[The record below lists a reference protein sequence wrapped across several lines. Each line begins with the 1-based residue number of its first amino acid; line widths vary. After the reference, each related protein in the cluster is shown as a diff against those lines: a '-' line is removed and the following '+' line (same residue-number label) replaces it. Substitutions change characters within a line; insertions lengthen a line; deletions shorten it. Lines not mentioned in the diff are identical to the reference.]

1 MFASAAAFLSEHQV
15 LVLLV
20 LALLA
25 VLAIIGVVVVLRR
38 GSAGTPAAI
47 PQDEPAAEPAPDAA
61 ERLPAA
67 SWRETQRGF
76 RRGLRIYRQQVAG
89 SRDMTLAPWYVVLG
103 AEGAGKTTLLAGLDG
118 IRDAEAPATPG
129 ASCGW
134 RFFDDAV
141 VLDVTGRAVLR
152 ADGGRPGNGAW
163 RSFLSALR
171 RARPA
176 YPADAIV
183 LVLPATGLV
192 DASGAPLAAAA
203 NAARILSDKL
213 WQAQRVLGLTLP
225 VYVVVT
231 KCDLIPSFHT
241 FTGVLPPRMRDSIFG
256 WTNPQPL
263 DMAYRTEWVDAAFN
277 GLRADLLR
285 TEVELFAEDPHP
297 DVADELFR
305 FPGQFS
311 LLKEPLRAQLDI
323 IFRRTAFQEAL
334 MLRGIYFTGTVASA
348 AEESWSGAA
357 AASPVG
363 FDLALPSYAATA
375 LSSSPVIDEAGQP
388 TPPGSDAQVAF
399 SRDLFATRIFKERN
413 LARLSSRYRFERDR
427 VELAW
432 QIGTACAALVAVVLF
447 IAGVSG
453 AEGLRDGF
461 LPALSR
467 VPALIRAASGTAG
480 QADAVEDLQRSYSR
494 MDEEWRDPPWPPSLI
509 SGLERRVATALSV
522 GYNRIVMGEVRQVLV
537 RRLAA
542 LGADA
547 SSPATADD
555 SELGGLRD
563 FLGQAVLLER
573 YAGVFNAVAGTPDLT
588 GVPEMVKWTT
598 GVDLSPE
605 FMRRAATLGFTQ
617 APSDRIL
624 GGASLDAVLRPIS
637 LADYRPR
644 VSAQLERLMTD
655 FIDRMGAGSDSMGQ
669 LRDVGLSIDAAAR
682 QDAAAATGSAWEAVL
697 RGLRSVGTGF
707 SASDKVVL
715 RNGVDFGPDLQPL
728 LDLIGNSALFG
739 PDTRARLAARLRT
752 AVKNAQPQYQPI
764 DSAIGNLA
772 TVDMARN
779 QVVLSGVAQSLQSAL
794 QGLFAH
800 GFMAAQP
807 QDPGTALGV
816 GATRWDVTRLEAA
829 SALADD
835 FALFRVRDLQ
845 SFPRVLQPSILAAAQ
860 RRLRDNLLVRV
871 RDAQTPIAFGT
882 SDLQGTVRAEISAAS
897 VLNNIARSLAEANM
911 PADAAAVSAALGSS
925 AASLMVQVDNA
936 LEAGQYFSV
945 GRARPGLWDNGRLD
959 VAGLF
964 GVPTL
969 GAVGDLMTD
978 QRQAVTSLIRD
989 DARPLL
995 AIIAAN
1001 PAGRAIQP
1009 ALVVKWTRLSN
1020 DVGRPEDNRPDSAAN
1035 RLVAFVR
1042 AELPDVDLSTC
1053 RASMAKTIAGA
1064 ATDWFSSR
1072 LVSIAQAVAAS
1083 CNEVLGQQAST
1094 GYRAVAAS
1102 FNQLLAG
1109 RYPFSALE
1117 DRTARPASPT
1127 ELGGFFQVFDREAP
1141 GILSAYQARGVLDEA
1156 SLRIADFMAQMARVR
1171 AFTASLIPGP
1181 DNGAPSLKVDAAFR
1195 AHGPAERGSRE
1206 IIDWQFQI
1214 GLDRSTN
1221 FQPATLTWRPGD
1233 PVEMKLRWAKDG
1245 FVRPVEAP
1253 GGVVDAADRS
1263 VTYRMDGPWA
1273 LIALMQRFGVGP
1285 ALTGTQLAFD
1295 AVVRNTAP
1303 NPALKQAGSGPDL
1316 LDGSTPAVQA
1326 RVYVDIGVSA
1336 ASRTGPDGK
1345 PLPEGRL
1352 QMPDFPVVA
1361 PPDSLPTYSYAPGRR
1376 RP

>member
-1 MFASAAAFLSEHQV
+1 MFASAAAFLSDHEV
-15 LVLLV
+15 LVLVV
-20 LALLA
+20 LALLGLLA
-25 VLAIIGVVVVLRR
+25 VIGVVLVLRR
-38 GSAGTPAAI
+38 GSAKAPAAPP
-47 PQDEPAAEPAPDAA
+47 PQAEPPADPGTDAGD
-61 ERLPAA
+61 RVPAA

-76 RRGLRIYRQQVAG
+76 RRGLRMYRQQVAG

-103 AEGAGKTTLLAGLDG
+103 PEGAGKTTLLAGLDG
-118 IRDAEAPATPG
+118 IRDAEEAATQG

-141 VLDVTGRAVLR
+141 VLDVAGPAVLR

-163 RSFLSALR
+163 RAFLAALR

-176 YPADAIV
+176 YPADAVV

-203 NAARILSDKL
+203 NSARILSDKL

-241 FTGVLPPRMRDSIFG
+241 FAGVLPPRMRDSIFG
-256 WTNPQPL
+256 WTNPNPL
-263 DMAYRTEWVDAAFN
+263 DMAYRTDWIDAAFG

-285 TEVELFAEDPHP
+285 TQVELFAEDPHP
-297 DVADELFR
+297 DIADELFR
-305 FPGQFS
+305 FPAQFG

-323 IFRRTAFQEAL
+323 VFRRTAFQEAL
-334 MLRGIYFTGTVASA
+334 MLRGIYFTGMVASVT
-348 AEESWSGAA
+348 EENWSGAEA
-357 AASPVG
+357 AGPVG
-363 FDLALPSYAATA
+363 FDMALPGYAATA
-375 LSSSPVIDEAGQP
+375 LASPVIDEAGQP
-388 TPPGSDAQVAF
+388 TLPGSDAQVAF

-413 LARLSSRYRFERDR
+413 LARLSSRYKFERDR
-427 VELAW
+427 IELAW
-432 QIGTACAALVAVVLF
+432 QVGTACAALLAVALF

-453 AEGLRDGF
+453 TGGLRDGF

-467 VPALIRAASGTAG
+467 VPEQMRAIGGSAG
-480 QADAVEDLQRSYSR
+480 RAGAVEDLQRSYSR
-494 MDEEWRDPPWPPSLI
+494 MDEDWSSPPWPPSLV

-522 GYNRIVMGEVRQVLV
+522 GYNRIVMGAVRDNLV
-537 RRLAA
+537 QRLAA
-542 LGADA
+542 LGEDA
-547 SSPATADD
+547 SDPVADE
-555 SELGGLRD
+555 SEFGGLRD

-573 YAGVFNAVAGTPDLT
+573 YAGVFDSVAGTPDLT

-617 APSDRIL
+617 APSNRALD
-624 GGASLDAVLRPIS
+624 GASLDAVLRPIA
-637 LADYRPR
+637 LADYRAR
-644 VSAQLERLMTD
+644 ASARLDRLMTG
-655 FIDRMGAGSDSMGQ
+655 FIDHMGVGSDSMGQ

-682 QDAAAATGSAWEAVL
+682 QDPAAGTGAAWEAVL

-728 LDLIGNSALFG
+728 LDLVGSSALFG
-739 PDTRARLAARLRT
+739 PDTRARLAGRLRA

-764 DSAIGNLA
+764 DTAIGSLA
-772 TVDMARN
+772 TVDMGRN
-779 QVVLSGVAQSLQSAL
+779 QVVLSGISQSLQSAL

-800 GFMAAQP
+800 GFMAARS
-807 QDPGTALGV
+807 QDPGTPLAGA
-816 GATRWDVTRLEAA
+816 ATRWDVTRLEGA

-845 SFPRVLQPSILAAAQ
+845 SFPRALQPSILAAAQ
-860 RRLRDNLLVRV
+860 GRLRDNLLARV
-871 RDAQTPIAFGT
+871 RQAQVAIAPGDT
-882 SDLQGTVRAEISAAS
+882 DLQGTVRAEVSAAP
-897 VLNNIARSLAEANM
+897 VLNNIARSLAEATM
-911 PADAAAVSAALGSS
+911 PADAAAVGAALGSS
-925 AASLMVQVDNA
+925 AAALMAQVDGA
-936 LEAGQYFSV
+936 LESGQFFSV

-978 QRQAVTSLIRD
+978 QRQAVTSLVRD
-989 DARPLL
+989 DAQPLL

-1001 PAGRAIQP
+1001 PAGRAAQP
-1009 ALVVKWTRLSN
+1009 ALVDKWARLSA
-1020 DVGRPEDNRPDSAAN
+1020 DVGRPGDNRPDSAAN
-1035 RLVAFVR
+1035 RLVSFVR
-1042 AELPDVDLSTC
+1042 AELPDIDLGTC
-1053 RASMAKTIAGA
+1053 RASMSKAIAGA
-1064 ATDWFSSR
+1064 ATDWFSGR

-1083 CNEVLGQQAST
+1083 CNDVLGQQAST

-1117 DRTARPASPT
+1117 DRIARPAT
-1127 ELGGFFQVFDREAP
+1127 ATGLGEFFQVFDREAP
-1141 GILSAYQARGVLDEA
+1141 GILSAYQAKGGLDET
-1156 SLRIADFMAQMARVR
+1156 SRRIAEFMAQMARVR
-1171 AFTASLIPGP
+1171 AFTASLVPGP
-1181 DNGAPSLKVDAAFR
+1181 DNGAPSLKVDAGFR
-1195 AHGPAERGSRE
+1195 AHGLAERGSRE
-1206 IIDWQFQI
+1206 IIDWQLLI

-1233 PVEMKLRWAKDG
+1233 PVQVKLRWAKDG
-1245 FVRPVEAP
+1245 FVRPVDAP

-1273 LIALMQRFGVGP
+1273 LIALLQRFGEGP
-1285 ALTGTQLAFD
+1285 ALIGTQLAFD
-1295 AVVRNTAP
+1295 AVVRTTLP
-1303 NPALKQAGSGPDL
+1303 DPARKQAGSGPDL
-1316 LDGSTPAVQA
+1316 LDSGTPSVQA
-1326 RVYVDIGVSA
+1326 RVYIDIGVSA

-1352 QMPDFPVVA
+1352 QMPVFPVVA
-1361 PPDSLPTYSYAPGRR
+1361 PSEGLPAYSYGSGRR